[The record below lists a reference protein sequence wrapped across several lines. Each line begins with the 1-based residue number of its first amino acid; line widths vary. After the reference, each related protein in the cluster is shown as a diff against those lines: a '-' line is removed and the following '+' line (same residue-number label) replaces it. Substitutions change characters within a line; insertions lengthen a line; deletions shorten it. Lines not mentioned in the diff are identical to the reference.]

1 MAISEYLY
9 FKHMAFSKTE
19 SLYELLRMAV
29 GAEDSVFNGGQKL
42 SDEQWETLHVE
53 ALKQLLAGVVYGVV
67 AKLPQAMRPSLELV
81 FQWASE
87 AETIKGHNVLLNK
100 EAARLTQLFKEQ
112 GLKSA
117 VLKGPA
123 NARLYPNPYARQAGD
138 IDIWVEGGK
147 KALMELLPKVGLES
161 DEIVR
166 GPEHHINLKKD
177 RGIGV
182 EVHFR
187 PSSGNFNPFTHR
199 RLLSF
204 LEKEIQK
211 TESTPDGFDVP
222 TLRFALAMQL
232 AHIQH
237 HFLGGG
243 VGLKQLL
250 DYYILLQHS
259 TPADREFISENLG
272 KFGLRDFAGSLM
284 WILGHVFKLERAK
297 MLCEPNEKY
306 GPKIL
311 ADCVAGGNFGY
322 HKKKLVG
329 NFVQHWIRKKK
340 RELSF
345 FGVAPVEMFWLE
357 VMYWKGYVKSIPLR
371 IRLRRV
377 SIRDL
382 YE

>member
-1 MAISEYLY
+1 
-9 FKHMAFSKTE
+9 MAFSKTE
-19 SLYELLRMAV
+19 SLYELLRIAV
-29 GAEDSVFNGGQKL
+29 GAQDSVFNGGQKL
-42 SDEQWETLHVE
+42 TDEQWDLVHAE
-53 ALKQLLAGVVYGVV
+53 ALRQLLAGVAYGAI
-67 AKLPQAMRPSLELV
+67 AKLPQAMRPSLDLI

-87 AETIKGHNVLLNK
+87 AETVKGHNVLLNK

-112 GLKSA
+112 GAKSA

-147 KALMELLPKVGLES
+147 KSVMELLQKVGLEFDPKVQLS
-161 DEIVR
+161 F
-166 GPEHHINLKKD
+166 HHINLKED
-177 RGIGV
+177 HGVGV

-204 LEKEIQK
+204 LEKEILK
-211 TESTPDGFDVP
+211 SEITPEGFDVP
-222 TLRFALAMQL
+222 TIRFALAMQL

-237 HFLGGG
+237 HFLGTG

-250 DYYILLQHS
+250 DYYILLEHS
-259 TPADREFISENLG
+259 SESDREFISANLK
-272 KFGLRDFAGSLM
+272 KFGLRDFAGALM
-284 WILGHVFKLERAK
+284 WVLGHVFKLDRAK

-306 GPKIL
+306 GVKIL
-311 ADCVAGGNFGY
+311 GDSVAGGNFGK
-322 HKKKLVG
+322 HKKKFVG

-340 RELSF
+340 RIFSLW
-345 FGVAPVEMFWLE
+345 GLAPAEIFWEE
-357 VMYWKGYVKSIPLR
+357 VDYWKMYIKSIPLR

-382 YE
+382 FE